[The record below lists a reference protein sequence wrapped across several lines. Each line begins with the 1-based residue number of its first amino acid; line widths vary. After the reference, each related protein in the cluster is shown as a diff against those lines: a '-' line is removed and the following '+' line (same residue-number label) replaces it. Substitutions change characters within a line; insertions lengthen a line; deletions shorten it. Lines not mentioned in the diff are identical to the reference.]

1 FFPEI
6 HKQIDFDTISFLSEE
21 LFTDTFDGDK
31 RILDLVVEVK
41 WKETDALIAIHVE
54 PQSYRQADFN
64 ERMFAYFS
72 LLYQK
77 IERPIIPIAIFSY
90 EDEWEEDEFRI
101 EFLDLEVLRF
111 SYVTLHLKKLDWRTF
126 IKNDNP
132 VSAAL
137 LSKMGYTN
145 DERVQVKLEFFKIL
159 ARLKLDREN
168 TGLLLGF
175 FESYLSLTTEEE
187 ETFVKQAKRLDNAE
201 EILEI
206 PISYEEKGKEIGKE
220 IGKEMGQKIGEK
232 IGREETQST
241 IALNMLRKGLDTE
254 FIADTT
260 MLSKDAIVELR
271 KQLD

>member
-1 FFPEI
+1 
-6 HKQIDFDTISFLSEE
+6 T
-21 LFTDTFDGDK
+21 
-31 RILDLVVEVK
+31 
-41 WKETDALIAIHVE
+41 
-54 PQSYRQADFN
+54 
-64 ERMFAYFS
+64 
-72 LLYQK
+72 
-77 IERPIIPIAIFSY
+77 
-90 EDEWEEDEFRI
+90 
-101 EFLDLEVLRF
+101 
-111 SYVTLHLKKLDWRTF
+111 
-126 IKNDNP
+126 
-132 VSAAL
+132 
-137 LSKMGYTN
+137 
-145 DERVQVKLEFFKIL
+145 L

-220 IGKEMGQKIGEK
+220 MGQKIGEK